1 MSRRAQRRVRAS
13 IAVAV
18 LSATGITGALAL
30 RAPDPVSADDA
41 AAADD
46 QGAVDGDGTSVSTA
60 NVERRDLVEKENVSG
75 TLGYGEAPAVRG
87 HHSGILTSTSKPG
100 TILERGNPAYT
111 IDGRPIPLLYGTIP
125 MWRRLDVGVEGY
137 DVLQFE
143 QNLVAMGYATEAQ
156 LKNDGKYDARTAA
169 AVKKWQK
176 DLGVEQTG
184 FVDLGD
190 IEYVA
195 GPVRVASNA
204 LAVGDQ
210 VGPGSNVLE
219 VTETTREVTIELE
232 ASRQSLAIEGA
243 AVTVQLPDG
252 STVPGKIT
260 EVGRVAEAEDSQIP
274 GDTGTPKITV
284 IVTLDD
290 PNAGGTLD
298 SAPVTVQLT
307 KSTAEGVLAVPVR
320 ALLALAEGGYAVEI
334 VHAGGHSLVGVE
346 LGSFADGWVA
356 IEGEIREGDEVVVAP

>member
-1 MSRRAQRRVRAS
+1 MASRARRRARAS
-13 IAVAV
+13 IVVAV
-18 LSATGITGALAL
+18 LSATGIAGALAL
-30 RAPDPVSADDA
+30 RAPDPVSADDVA
-41 AAADD
+41 AAAED
-46 QGAVDGDGTSVSTA
+46 GAVEGDGTSLPTA
-60 NVERRDLVEKENVSG
+60 NVERRDLVERTSVSG
-75 TLGYGEAPAVRG
+75 TLGYGQAPAVRG
-87 HHSGILTSTSKPG
+87 HRSGILTSTSQPG

-111 IDGRPIPLLYGTIP
+111 IDGRPIPLLYGKIP
-125 MWRRLDVGVEGY
+125 MWRRLDVGVEGI
-137 DVLQFE
+137 DVVQFE
-143 QNLVAMGYATEAQ
+143 ENLVALGYATEAQ
-156 LKNDGKYDARTAA
+156 LKGDGKYDARTAA

-184 FVDLGD
+184 FVDHGD
-190 IEYVA
+190 FEYVE
-195 GPVRVASNA
+195 GPVRVADNA

-210 VGPGSNVLE
+210 VGPGGNVLV

-232 ASRQSLAIEGA
+232 AARQSLATEGA
-243 AVTVQLPDG
+243 TVTVQLPDG
-252 STVPGKIT
+252 TSVPGKVT
-260 EVGRVAEAEDSQIP
+260 EVGRVAQSEDTGIP
-274 GDTGTPKITV
+274 GDSGTPKITV

-307 KSTAEGVLAVPVR
+307 KSTAQAVLAVPVR

-356 IEGEIREGDEVVVAP
+356 VEGQLREGDEVVVAP